1 MALLNA
7 AGNMT
12 GNTFFILSGQVGRLD
27 VVALLGSLYPGTT
40 VLLGGMLLHERL
52 NRSHFPPQQG

>member
-1 MALLNA
+1 
-7 AGNMT
+7 MT